1 VSQLAGPLVL
11 DRCCFT
17 CPTRGYR
24 LERLAGLGENRQVA
38 RRGFI
43 AAYDHIDVQRIEF
56 DASAH
61 TLGLLGGNESRAGA
75 EKWINDDIAAIGEVE
90 ERVPPARP
98 LDSIPGPALCAPR
111 RTMDRRRAQAC
122 SATDSPLFP

>member
-1 VSQLAGPLVL
+1 MMLPLGDPSGAFAAEDASPHPVL

-24 LERLAGLGENRQVA
+24 LECLAGLGENRQVA

-90 ERVPPARP
+90 ERVLEHGGR
-98 LDSIPGPALCAPR
+98 LDGRVVL
-111 RTMDRRRAQAC
+111 
-122 SATDSPLFP
+122 

>member
-1 VSQLAGPLVL
+1 MFGTPAELLLPRTRLRTRSL

-61 TLGLLGGNESRAGA
+61 TLGLLGGKGVMKSTWCMRP
-75 EKWINDDIAAIGEVE
+75 EK
-90 ERVPPARP
+90 
-98 LDSIPGPALCAPR
+98 
-111 RTMDRRRAQAC
+111 
-122 SATDSPLFP
+122 